1 MTAWVHGKLD
11 VNVLLSFVFGV
22 VFVVTMLVFAVEIP
36 NPTNTQQWTFVT
48 VLALAAAGAGSVIP
62 GLLNI
67 DLPYVKAGGA
77 LALFVIVFLMKPTI
91 VANLATFTPPQ
102 TSPDAVIA
110 PYLKATDDK
119 DLASAWSQLDP
130 AAQTSVARDKDAYR
144 QAYQG
149 GRDPAGPVETRT
161 FIGVQEVQSPSGFAP
176 GIYRSNTYR
185 TKFANGNCRIENVT
199 VRSAEEQR
207 WRVYEHNLS
216 QITIPCA

>member
-1 MTAWVHGKLD
+1 MRAWVDGKLD

-22 VFVVTMLVFAVEIP
+22 VLVVTMLVFAVKIP

-48 VLALAAAGAGSVIP
+48 VMALAAAGAGSVIP
-62 GLLNI
+62 GLLKV

-91 VANLATFTPPQ
+91 VANLATFTPPS
-102 TSPDAVIA
+102 TSPDSVIA

-119 DLASAWSQLDP
+119 DLTSAWSQLDP
-130 AAQTSVARDKDAYR
+130 VAQTSVARDKDAYR
-144 QAYQG
+144 LVYQG

-161 FIGVQEVQSPSGFAP
+161 FIGMQEVQSPPGFAL
-176 GIYRSNTYR
+176 GIYRTNIYK
-185 TKFANGNCRIENVT
+185 TKFTSGNCRLEQVT

-216 QITIPCA
+216 QVATPCL